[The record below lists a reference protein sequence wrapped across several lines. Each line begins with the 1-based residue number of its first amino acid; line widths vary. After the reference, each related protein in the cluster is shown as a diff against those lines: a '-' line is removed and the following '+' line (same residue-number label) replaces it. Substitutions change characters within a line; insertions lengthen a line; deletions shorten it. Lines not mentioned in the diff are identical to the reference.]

1 MPILQE
7 QLELTISDK
16 IAEDGSARKSDINGY
31 VSIDDNPI
39 SRSGVFPYLGRQ
51 IGAPE
56 PDRVYHVYRP
66 ASELADQATI
76 DSFKLIPI
84 IDDHTMLG
92 PAEDGFTPAESKG
105 THGVVG
111 EGVAFRDG
119 VLYGNLK
126 IFSETVKRLIQSGK
140 RDLSL
145 AYRCVYD
152 KVAGTYNGQDYQ
164 YVQRKLRGNH
174 LALVDQARCAVAV
187 LDQAITMDSFDLN
200 LKGMDMTEEVKKADE
215 TKAAADAASIA
226 EAIDGL
232 TKRLDAMDSAIKA
245 LSASDAKAKDESEEE
260 VVKEDEEKSVG
271 AVEDKKAMDAMDSQ
285 VKALTAALDG
295 MKKDGIK
302 SLVKEVAA
310 RDELATKLAAHI
322 GTFDHKEMTLNEVAS
337 YGAEKLGLKVDK
349 GAERIALDGFLH
361 NRTAPSDLPHYTP
374 AKTAGRVSAVDKLI
388 SDK

>member
-1 MPILQE
+1 MPILQG
-7 QLELTISDK
+7 QIRDQ

-31 VSIDDNPI
+31 VSIDQNPI

-56 PDRVYHVYRP
+56 PDRIYHVYRP
-66 ASELADQATI
+66 AEELSNQATI

-215 TKAAADAASIA
+215 TKAAADAANIA
-226 EAIDGL
+226 EAIAGL

-245 LSASDAKAKDESEEE
+245 LSASDAKAKDEGEEE
-260 VVKEDEEKSVG
+260 IVKEDEEKAVG
-271 AVEDKKAMDAMDSQ
+271 AEEDKKAMDAMDSQ

-322 GTFDHKEMTLNEVAS
+322 GTFDHKEMTLNEVAT
-337 YGAEKLGLKVDK
+337 YGAEKLGLKVEK

-361 NRTAPSDLPHYTP
+361 NRTAPSDLPHYSP
-374 AKTAGRVSAVDKLI
+374 AKAAGRTSVVDKLI
-388 SDK
+388 SEK

>member
-1 MPILQE
+1 MPILQG
-7 QLELTISDK
+7 QISDQ

-31 VSIDDNPI
+31 VSIDQNPI

-56 PDRVYHVYRP
+56 PDRIYHVYRP
-66 ASELADQATI
+66 AEELSNQATI

-174 LALVDQARCAVAV
+174 LALVDRARGGAALKFGDDKLTPTEKPPMRDTNRTVMVDGLSVSTNDSGA
-187 LDQAITMDSFDLN
+187 QAIGKLIADRDARDATIASERTAHATALAVKDAELAKRDAECDALKAKVLTDAAIDQRVKERSDLIAN
-200 LKGMDMTEEVKKADE
+200 ARLVHDADY
-215 TKAAADAASIA
+215 TGKSDADIRKAAVTAKLGDAAIA
-226 EAIDGL
+226 GKPEAYVSARFDIL
-232 TKRLDAMDSAIKA
+232 VEDA
-245 LSASDAKAKDESEEE
+245 AKDPVRKVLGSGPDART
-260 VVKEDEEKSVG
+260 VVGDNGYTASV
-271 AVEDKKAMDAMDSQ
+271 
-285 VKALTAALDG
+285 
-295 MKKDGIK
+295 
-302 SLVKEVAA
+302 A
-310 RDELATKLAAHI
+310 R
-322 GTFDHKEMTLNEVAS
+322 LNA
-337 YGAEKLGLKVDK
+337 G
-349 GAERIALDGFLH
+349 
-361 NRTAPSDLPHYTP
+361 SDFG
-374 AKTAGRVSAVDKLI
+374 KTSGVNA
-388 SDK
+388 

>member
-1 MPILQE
+1 MPILQG
-7 QLELTISDK
+7 QISDQ

-31 VSIDDNPI
+31 VSIDQNPI

-56 PDRVYHVYRP
+56 PDRIYHVYRP
-66 ASELADQATI
+66 AEELSNQATI

-126 IFSETVKRLIQSGK
+126 IFSETVKRLIESGK

-145 AYRCVYD
+145 AYRCIYD

-164 YVQRKLRGNH
+164 YVQRNLRGNH

-215 TKAAADAASIA
+215 TKAAADAANIA
-226 EAIDGL
+226 EAIAGL

-245 LSASDAKAKDESEEE
+245 LSASDAKAKDEGEEE
-260 VVKEDEEKSVG
+260 VVKEDEEKAVG
-271 AVEDKKAMDAMDSQ
+271 AEEDKKAMDAMDSQ

-302 SLVKEVAA
+302 ALVKEVAA
-310 RDELATKLAAHI
+310 RDELATKLAGHI
-322 GTFDHKEMTLNEVAS
+322 GTFDHKEMTLAEVAT
-337 YGAEKLGLKVDK
+337 YGVEKLGLKVEK

-361 NRTAPSDLPHYTP
+361 NRTAPSDLPHYSP
-374 AKTAGRVSAVDKLI
+374 AKAAGRTSVVDKLI
-388 SDK
+388 SEK